1 MKKNINL
8 NPITYTCICKK
19 AIWETY
25 SLSDRKNISINIC
38 SACQTLSGKGD
49 MKMKNIDKFKERLRK
64 KMEKENAYVVER

>member
-25 SLSDRKNISINIC
+25 SLSDRKNISINIIIIQFNTARL
-38 SACQTLSGKGD
+38 SADSLTPSTAFC
-49 MKMKNIDKFKERLRK
+49 N
-64 KMEKENAYVVER
+64 